1 MEDLLPD
8 TVLGLPLHPL
18 VVHAVVVLVPLVS
31 LGFLVLAVVP
41 RWRGTYGPLLA
52 VIATLAVAAVP
63 VATASGE
70 NLEASLDA
78 GGEVAEK
85 IAIHQDWGEWVI
97 WAAVPLW
104 AATVLLAALGRRD
117 RRGPVVTVVVV
128 LGSLAAL
135 AALVLTVLTGHSGST
150 AVWNPA
156 A

>member
-52 VIATLAVAAVP
+52 VIATVAVAAVP

-70 NLEASLDA
+70 NLEASLNA
-78 GGEVAEK
+78 GGEVAAESMK
-85 IAIHQDWGEWVI
+85 DARAVTVTLYHDRGHPS
-97 WAAVPLW
+97 ALFVPLGRP
-104 AATVLLAALGRRD
+104 LAAD
-117 RRGPVVTVVVV
+117 EP
-128 LGSLAAL
+128 SA
-135 AALVLTVLTGHSGST
+135 
-150 AVWNPA
+150 PA
-156 A
+156 AAFSER